1 VCNAHKKSDENFRQI
16 KIICKTFQPRILNIK
31 SSCSIESAASK
42 QQPRTH
48 APLTRRLTKHHQATV
63 TGMPR
68 DANSVRKAAAVIGES
83 VAAKRQRKTTEFVGG
98 VLGLQGKPLVPAGDD
113 GEFEIAA
120 IVDIRLSPVQFRV
133 RWKGFGATEDTWE
146 SVVGLKAAKRKVD
159 AVKVERVIDL
169 FEKCEWEQKQ
179 VLSLEDKNDKLHD
192 KVELM
197 RNIHEEDEVLLIEM
211 AAYDRLISWISWTR

>member
-1 VCNAHKKSDENFRQI
+1 MTC
-16 KIICKTFQPRILNIK
+16 
-31 SSCSIESAASK
+31 
-42 QQPRTH
+42 
-48 APLTRRLTKHHQATV
+48 
-63 TGMPR
+63 
-68 DANSVRKAAAVIGES
+68 
-83 VAAKRQRKTTEFVGG
+83 
-98 VLGLQGKPLVPAGDD
+98 VLGPQGKPPVPAGDD
-113 GEFEIAA
+113 GEFEVAA

-159 AVKVERVIDL
+159 AVKVERFIDL

-211 AAYDRLISWISWTR
+211 AAYDRLSSWISWTRWTSWSSYLLGPTCHLISNLTIQKRFGWEFFRKNDFFSKVIFFCFISWIS